1 MINRS
6 YPRYRGYL
14 VDGDIHAPGIE
25 PGTWTNPRTSFS
37 SRWFRIDW
45 DTCHVTLTGHVS
57 PSKSSLPL
65 PHDAILLYGTTH
77 DFIFCWAG
85 GWKIQRFMWCFLAPH
100 PRFSDQFNAN
110 RQDSLKQP
118 RYPIRYLLVPGD
130 PTAFLETVQEP
141 RVLQIR

>member
-6 YPRYRGYL
+6 YPRYRGYS

-45 DTCHVTLTGHVS
+45 DTCHVNLTGHVS
-57 PSKSSLPL
+57 LPIPRPL
-65 PHDAILLYGTTH
+65 PHDAILLHGTTH

-85 GWKIQRFMWCFLAPH
+85 GWKIQRFMWCFRAPH

-110 RQDSLKQP
+110 RQDSFKQP
-118 RYPIRYLLVPGD
+118 RYPIRYLLVPGN